1 MAAADFKPFLLV
13 LLFCCLVH
21 VTTLVR
27 WLSEW
32 GIVLFGVPTS
42 PRQTGLIN
50 HHCDAS
56 ETSILHC
63 SKTWTDWTN
72 FSSKIQKM
80 PKKCCNCCSHS
91 FSVANWQLRKILGHI
106 QKKYKKMR
114 ETNIIRYKCTKKSC
128 WNKKNHKTQH
138 LQFYTSNSY
147 KQCIESLNYF
157 KSFVNLCIV
166 INWLRT

>member
-1 MAAADFKPFLLV
+1 MLLNCLQTVLPKGVLPHSIISQLCQISHKRSPKTIHKSYLRRTVDTKLVAAADFKPFLLV

-27 WLSEW
+27 WLSRVGHCALRCSHLTPPDW
-32 GIVLFGVPTS
+32 FD
-42 PRQTGLIN
+42 N

-80 PKKCCNCCSHS
+80 PKKCCNCCST
-91 FSVANWQLRKILGHI
+91 QLLGRKLTTKVKTCGMH
-106 QKKYKKMR
+106 KKKK
-114 ETNIIRYKCTKKSC
+114 KKSE
-128 WNKKNHKTQH
+128 KRKT
-138 LQFYTSNSY
+138 S
-147 KQCIESLNYF
+147 
-157 KSFVNLCIV
+157 
-166 INWLRT
+166 